1 MENDREIQKSY
12 GAWPMNMKS
21 LKIKYQIIFNEVG
34 PRLKGFLEPDIN

>member
-21 LKIKYQIIFNEVG
+21 LKIKFQTFI
-34 PRLKGFLEPDIN
+34 